1 MIKINVPNIEIVKDE
16 YLTRIEGF
24 TRIGPKK
31 KKDDSNEDY
40 VIAKKLFTYFNDNIK
55 EIVLCETKDLA
66 YKFEEGFNRICENKD
81 SSAYII
87 FKKYMVGQYNAFINE
102 NGNWLS
108 EKLDVNVCPYCNR
121 QFTHTIKKVE
131 SKDGIRP
138 QFDHFHPK
146 SKYPY
151 LALSFYNLIPCCGS
165 CNSIKKEKHIDINP
179 YDNGFGED
187 CKFYIDKMENCIFNE
202 KRDKWDIKLPN
213 HGKYESHDSVFSL
226 NDLYNKHKDY
236 VEEIV
241 YKAQLYNDDYLN
253 DLIDIF
259 SKSGLTEKEITRLI
273 FGNYISP
280 EEYGKRPLSK
290 LTADILEQCDVVL

>member
-16 YLTRIEGF
+16 YLTNVMGYKRV
-24 TRIGPKK
+24 GPKR
-31 KKDDSNEDY
+31 KKDVSGEDLDI
-40 VIAKKLFTYFNDNIK
+40 VRKLFNYFNDNIK
-55 EIVLCETKDLA
+55 EIVLCETKDLV
-66 YKFEEGFNRICENKD
+66 YKFEGDFNIICEDKK
-81 SSAYII
+81 SSAYNI
-87 FKKYMVGQYNAFINE
+87 FKNYMVGQYNAFINE

-121 QFTHTIKKVE
+121 QFTHTIKKVGSE
-131 SKDGIRP
+131 DGVRP
-138 QFDHFHPK
+138 QFDHFLPK
-146 SKYPY
+146 SEYPY

-165 CNSIKKEKHIDINP
+165 CNSIKKDKHIDINP
-179 YDNGFGED
+179 YDKGFGED
-187 CKFYIDKMENCIFNE
+187 CKFNIDKMENCIFNE
-202 KRDKWDIKLPN
+202 KREKWKIILTNLKLYKN
-213 HGKYESHDSVFSL
+213 HNKAFLL

-253 DLIDIF
+253 DLVDIF

-273 FGNYISP
+273 FGNYISL